1 MDRKLIFLDI
11 DGTLITAM
19 SEPSAL
25 TVKAVRRVRENGHKV
40 FLCTGRNMAII
51 GRDILDVGFDGIIS
65 SAGSHV
71 EVGGEV
77 LFDSLLTEETVQ
89 ECLSVFHSHGI

>member
-25 TVKAVRRVRENGHKV
+25 TVKAVRRVRENGHRY
-40 FLCTGRNMAII
+40 FYAPEEIWLLLEGIFWMWALTG
-51 GRDILDVGFDGIIS
+51 
-65 SAGSHV
+65 
-71 EVGGEV
+71 
-77 LFDSLLTEETVQ
+77 
-89 ECLSVFHSHGI
+89 